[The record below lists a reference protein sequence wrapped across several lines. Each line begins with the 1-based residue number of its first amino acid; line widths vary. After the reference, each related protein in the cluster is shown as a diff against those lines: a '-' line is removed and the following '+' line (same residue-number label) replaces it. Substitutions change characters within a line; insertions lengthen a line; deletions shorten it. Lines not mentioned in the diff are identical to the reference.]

1 MKKLQEKERKKKE
14 AEDEAKRAE
23 AEQTAELE
31 QGSFQNLQNAYVDAK
46 EARRAQLKK
55 KKGLLAR
62 AERKFLD
69 DEEKQQDDL
78 TLQAISDP
86 QYREEL

>member
-14 AEDEAKRAE
+14 AEEDAKRAE
-23 AEQTAELE
+23 LEQTQALSE
-31 QGSFQNLQNAYVDAK
+31 GSFQSLENAYVDAK
-46 EARRAQLKK
+46 QAKRISLKK

-86 QYREEL
+86 